1 MAGGGWFAGP
11 HHHFPGLEGWEFDWE
26 QDTGFGDMWGGG
38 VPGLLSAQGRGSQRL
53 PVCGGE
59 PWLPRAQLRTWL
71 DGPTP
76 LSLGTWQGARNMM
89 SPPPSHP
96 RRCARRR
103 SGPLSHP
110 RSISGVDEGEGSAR
124 VPHKPAIA
132 QQGTDGPRLTLWVS
146 SQTFPLKRLKEPRKD
161 YVPPQGQGQA
171 GGGSGVS
178 DGGPQRLIRSCE
190 IAWKSL
196 ILS

>member
-1 MAGGGWFAGP
+1 MEYGKGVVWQGGGLVCWPPPPTSQVWKAGSLGAR
-11 HHHFPGLEGWEFDWE
+11 HWVWRHVGW
-26 QDTGFGDMWGGG
+26 WGPG

-76 LSLGTWQGARNMM
+76 LSPGTWQGARNMM
-89 SPPPSHP
+89 SPPPFHP
-96 RRCARRR
+96 QRCARRR

-124 VPHKPAIA
+124 VLHKPAIT
-132 QQGTDGPRLTLWVS
+132 QRGTDGPRLTLRVC
-146 SQTFPLKRLKEPRKD
+146 SQTFPLK
-161 YVPPQGQGQA
+161 
-171 GGGSGVS
+171 
-178 DGGPQRLIRSCE
+178 
-190 IAWKSL
+190 
-196 ILS
+196 